1 MKRPS
6 SRRLPFAAIA
16 FAVLFTGGCGV
27 KADDGPAEAREVVVF
42 AAASLRDVMEALA
55 RAYEAT
61 TGDEVFFN
69 FAGSNVLAR
78 QIAAAPGADLF
89 LSAGEAWMDFA
100 ADAGRLADD
109 SRRDLLSNRLVV
121 VTSDL
126 QAEPVSDP
134 CALASLPFKY
144 VALGHPDGVPAGTYA
159 RAWMTAR
166 DCGGASLWQKIE
178 ARIAPAPDVRSA
190 LGLALAEPNV
200 IAVVYRTDR
209 LAFSDRL
216 RVLYEVPPEE
226 GPAIRYVLARIADAP
241 HPEAA
246 RRFYAYLTE
255 PKARAIFGQYG
266 FVPIDGAAPPSHPTP
281 P

>member
-6 SRRLPFAAIA
+6 AHRLPFAAIA
-16 FAVLFTGGCGV
+16 FVVILAGGCGM
-27 KADDGPAEAREVVVF
+27 KADDGTEAREVVVF

-55 RAYEAT
+55 RPYEAA

-100 ADAGRLADD
+100 AEAGRLAEG
-109 SRRDLLSNRLVV
+109 SRRNLLTNRLVV
-121 VTSDL
+121 VTSAVH
-126 QAEPVSDP
+126 AEPLSDP

-144 VALGHPDGVPAGTYA
+144 VAMGHPDGVPAGTYA
-159 RAWMTAR
+159 RAWMTAH
-166 DCGGASLWQKIE
+166 DCDGVSLWRKIE
-178 ARIAPAPDVRSA
+178 TRIAPAPDVRSA

-226 GPAIRYVLARIADAP
+226 SPAIRYALARIADGP

-246 RRFYAYLTE
+246 RRFYAYLTGAE
-255 PKARAIFGQYG
+255 ARAIFEQYG
-266 FVPIDGAAPPSHPTP
+266 FVPTAGAPAARP
-281 P
+281 

>member
-6 SRRLPFAAIA
+6 THRLPFAAIA
-16 FAVLFTGGCGV
+16 FVVILTSGCGV

-55 RAYEAT
+55 RPYEAAS
-61 TGDEVFFN
+61 GDEVFFN

-89 LSAGEAWMDFA
+89 LSASEEWMDFA
-100 ADAGRLADD
+100 ADAGRLAGD

-121 VTSDL
+121 VTSAAR
-126 QAEPVSDP
+126 AEPLTDP

-159 RAWMTAR
+159 RAWMRAH
-166 DCGGASLWQKIE
+166 DCGGTNLWQMIE
-178 ARIAPAPDVRSA
+178 TRIAPAPDVRSA

-216 RVLYEVPPEE
+216 RVLYEVPPGES
-226 GPAIRYVLARIADAP
+226 PAIRYALARIADSP

-246 RRFYAYLTE
+246 RRFYAYLTGAE
-255 PKARAIFGQYG
+255 ARAIFEQYG
-266 FVPIDGAAPPSHPTP
+266 FIPPADAPAAQP
-281 P
+281 